1 MLPVIILTLL
11 LLSTDVWAGIGKVTE
26 GKGSAEI
33 VRKKDTFNAGVNTSI
48 ESMDS
53 IRTGNGVVGIT
64 FDDDTK
70 VRVTEHSRLV
80 IDDFVYDP
88 KSKGSGKLAMKVAL
102 GTVRYASGAVAKEN
116 NKNVAIST
124 PTATIAVRGTAF
136 TMTVDEIGRS
146 LVVLLPNVDGTVGEI
161 EVKTGAGSVI
171 LNQAFQA
178 TVATGSEIRPLK
190 PILLSLSESA
200 IDNML
205 IVRPPKEVTQR
216 LTEEASRTS
225 DILTYN
231 ELDNNLLEQKIFVDA
246 LKYDELNINELDFN
260 YLSNELDNLV
270 LNAFKIGFDALTQ
283 IYVFDRGDYW
293 QIDRRISHPL
303 TILISKERGYEI
315 NIVQDRTE
323 LMLKNMDNTTNKIF
337 IRQFSK

>member
-1 MLPVIILTLL
+1 MLQVITLTLL
-11 LLSTDVWAGIGKVTE
+11 LLSTDSWAGIGKITE
-26 GKGSAEI
+26 GKGNAEI
-33 VRKKDTFNAGVNTSI
+33 VRKKDTLNAGINTSV
-48 ESMDS
+48 ESFDN

-64 FDDDTK
+64 FEDDTK

-102 GTVRYASGAVAKEN
+102 GTVRYASGAVAREN

-146 LVVLLPNVDGTVGEI
+146 LVVLLPNVDGSVGEI
-161 EVKTGAGSVI
+161 EVNTGAGSVI

-178 TVATGSEIRPLK
+178 TVATGSEIRPLR
-190 PILLSLSESA
+190 PVLLSLNESA

-205 IVRPPKEVTQR
+205 IVRPPREVTQR
-216 LTEEASRTS
+216 ISEEMAQAA
-225 DILTYN
+225 DPLAFNALDYN
-231 ELDNNLLEQKIFVDA
+231 PLDAKVFEDA
-246 LKYDELNINELDFN
+246 LKFDELSINELDFN
-260 YLSNELDNLV
+260 YLSNELDNLI
-270 LNAFKIGFDALTQ
+270 LNAFRVGFDSVTQ
-283 IYVFDRGDYW
+283 VYVFDRGDNW
-293 QIDRRISHPL
+293 QIDRRIGHQL

-315 NIVQDRTE
+315 TVVQDRAE
-323 LMLKNMDNTTNKIF
+323 LLLKNMDSSTNKIY
-337 IRQFSK
+337 IRQSLK